1 MHKLS
6 QFSMKPIS
14 FLTSL
19 LNQNDFLMV
28 AFKESDISY
37 LTKVLIQIFKI
48 NFTLLLA
55 LFTHVVVCVQ
65 SDVFQRR
72 NKAWIDLISNK

>member
-14 FLTSL
+14 FLISL
-19 LNQNDFLMV
+19 LKQNDFLMV

-37 LTKVLIQIFKI
+37 LTRVLNQIFKI
-48 NFTLLLA
+48 NFTIGPIYTRSGL
-55 LFTHVVVCVQ
+55 C
-65 SDVFQRR
+65 SKRR
-72 NKAWIDLISNK
+72 FSREEINPG

>member
-1 MHKLS
+1 
-6 QFSMKPIS
+6 MKPIS
-14 FLTSL
+14 FLISL
-19 LNQNDFLMV
+19 LKQNDFLMV

-37 LTKVLIQIFKI
+37 LTRVLNQIFKI

-55 LFTHVVVCVQ
+55 LFTHVVVFVQ

-72 NKAWIDLISNK
+72 NKPWIDLIYNK